1 MPKLNALVAGSTG
14 YIGTQLIK
22 ILVKHKHINIK
33 YLCGNSSV
41 GKSIVSYDKSLSKYK
56 LPKIK
61 KFNKNLL
68 NDVDVIFTAL
78 PNGEAQDIS
87 KHLNNKNILID
98 LAADFRLEKAS
109 EYKKWYKQ
117 KHRAVKLIKKS
128 IYSLPEINMENTQT
142 ISKTPKLK
150 LDFKDS
156 KYATG
161 RRKTSIAK
169 VWLKKG
175 SGKIYVNGK
184 LFSDYFAD
192 ETHKM
197 QITRPFEII
206 NQSTDYD
213 VRCSVKGGGPT
224 GQAGAMVHGIAKAL
238 VLFDENLKGT
248 LKTEKLTTRDS
259 RAVERKKPGRRKAR
273 RSFQFS
279 KR

>member
-1 MPKLNALVAGSTG
+1 
-14 YIGTQLIK
+14 
-22 ILVKHKHINIK
+22 
-33 YLCGNSSV
+33 
-41 GKSIVSYDKSLSKYK
+41 
-56 LPKIK
+56 
-61 KFNKNLL
+61 
-68 NDVDVIFTAL
+68 
-78 PNGEAQDIS
+78 
-87 KHLNNKNILID
+87 
-98 LAADFRLEKAS
+98 
-109 EYKKWYKQ
+109 
-117 KHRAVKLIKKS
+117 
-128 IYSLPEINMENTQT
+128 MENTQQNSK
-142 ISKTPKLK
+142 ISKIK

-184 LFSDYFAD
+184 LFSEYFSS
-192 ETHKM
+192 ENHKM
-197 QITRPFEII
+197 QVIRPFEII
-206 NQSTDYD
+206 EQPTEYD

-238 VLFDENLKGT
+238 VMIDENLKSK

-259 RAVERKKPGRRKAR
+259 RAVERKKPGRKKAR

>member
-1 MPKLNALVAGSTG
+1 
-14 YIGTQLIK
+14 
-22 ILVKHKHINIK
+22 
-33 YLCGNSSV
+33 
-41 GKSIVSYDKSLSKYK
+41 
-56 LPKIK
+56 
-61 KFNKNLL
+61 
-68 NDVDVIFTAL
+68 
-78 PNGEAQDIS
+78 
-87 KHLNNKNILID
+87 
-98 LAADFRLEKAS
+98 
-109 EYKKWYKQ
+109 
-117 KHRAVKLIKKS
+117 
-128 IYSLPEINMENTQT
+128 MENTQSA
-142 ISKTPKLK
+142 SKSPKLK

-197 QITRPFEII
+197 QVRRPFEII
-206 NQSTDYD
+206 NQAPDYD

-224 GQAGAMVHGIAKAL
+224 GQAGAMVHGISKAL
-238 VLFDENLKGT
+238 VLFDENLKAT